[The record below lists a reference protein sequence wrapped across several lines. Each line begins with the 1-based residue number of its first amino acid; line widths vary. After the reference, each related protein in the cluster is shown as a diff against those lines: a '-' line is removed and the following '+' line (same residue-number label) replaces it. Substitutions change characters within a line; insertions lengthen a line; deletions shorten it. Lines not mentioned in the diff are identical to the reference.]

1 MANLVGEF
9 EDTGLSGQLTVSG
22 SVGVDSSFSG
32 LSILGVQVDLHDLGS
47 VNLVADALSDDLGG
61 VADILQHGVV
71 DSSQS
76 PGPGAALPLDSVV
89 AALLGEDAALSDE
102 DDMLATELLLEV
114 GGKNVVETAVVVQED
129 VRDNN

>member
-71 DSSQS
+71 DC
-76 PGPGAALPLDSVV
+76 
-89 AALLGEDAALSDE
+89 GEKRGR
-102 DDMLATELLLEV
+102 
-114 GGKNVVETAVVVQED
+114 GGRERE
-129 VRDNN
+129 RR